1 MAKKNEQKNTVK
13 EGNRLKLEP
22 SKKWKGWSQVTNV
35 KPPETVLY
43 CQKCEGPVKVE
54 KTEVWTRNKGKT
66 PFYVLYAVCP
76 DCGADLYSLIN
87 AKDVEKMI
95 A

>member
-1 MAKKNEQKNTVK
+1 VAKKNELKK

-35 KPPETVLY
+35 KTQPTTLY
-43 CQKCEGPVKVE
+43 CQKCEGPVKAE
-54 KTEVWTRNKGKT
+54 PEVWTRNMKNKAKT
-66 PFYVLYAVCP
+66 PFFVLYAVCP
-76 DCGADLYSLIN
+76 DCGKDLYTLIDV
-87 AKDVEKMI
+87 KDVEKMI

>member
-1 MAKKNEQKNTVK
+1 MTKKNEQEK

-35 KPPETVLY
+35 KPPQVTFY
-43 CQKCEGPVKVE
+43 CRKCEGTVKVKEE
-54 KTEVWTRNKGKT
+54 KTEVWTRTNAKT

-76 DCGADLYSLIN
+76 DCGKDLYSLIDS
-87 AKDVEKMI
+87 KDVEKMI

>member
-1 MAKKNEQKNTVK
+1 VAKKNEQKK

-35 KPPETVLY
+35 KTQPATFY
-43 CQKCEGPVKVE
+43 CQKCEETVKVE
-54 KTEVWTRNKGKT
+54 KTEVWTKNKAKT

-76 DCGADLYSLIN
+76 DCGKDLYTLVD

>member
-1 MAKKNEQKNTVK
+1 LAKKNEQK
-13 EGNRLKLEP
+13 GNRLKLEP

-35 KPPETVLY
+35 KTQPTTFY

-54 KTEVWTRNKGKT
+54 KPEVWTRNAKNKAKT

-76 DCGADLYSLIN
+76 DCGKDLYSLID